1 MDILYE
7 GNTLEYWKNNAEEDY
22 AKVPIS
28 VLKYISVLED
38 VVGFSVSREKVEVLL
53 FNLAEHYGMT
63 STKSEIDDFNIWI
76 SENL

>member
-7 GNTLEYWKNNAEEDY
+7 GHTLEHWKNNAEEDY

-28 VLKYISVLED
+28 VFRYISVLEEAVKD
-38 VVGFSVSREKVEVLL
+38 SFSREKVEVLL

-63 STKSEIDDFNIWI
+63 STKSDIDDFNIWI